1 MQEVRLA
8 LLDSFPV
15 GLLVDA
21 PWVSLLPEEV
31 VGARFA
37 TQVLPGD
44 PVRTKR
50 TTGLGFEITSNGVE
64 HVAITQ
70 SGEIVT
76 ETEGKGPVGTVGEQI
91 V

>member
-1 MQEVRLA
+1 M
-8 LLDSFPV
+8 
-15 GLLVDA
+15 
-21 PWVSLLPEEV
+21 
-31 VGARFA
+31 
-37 TQVLPGD
+37 
-44 PVRTKR
+44 RTKR